1 MRFLANHFNISTAEM
16 MAFGDT
22 YNDKEMLQTV
32 KYSYLMGN
40 ADDDMLQYAT
50 YRADTNENYGVLQ
63 EIEKLL

>member
-1 MRFLANHFNISTAEM
+1 

-63 EIEKLL
+63 EIQKLL